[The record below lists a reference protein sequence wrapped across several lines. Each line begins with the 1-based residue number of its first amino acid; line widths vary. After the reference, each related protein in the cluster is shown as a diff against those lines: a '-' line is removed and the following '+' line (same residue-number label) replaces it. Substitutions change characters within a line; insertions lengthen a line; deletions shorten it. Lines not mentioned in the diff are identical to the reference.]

1 MWNEELHEF
10 EYINIIF
17 GDISLDFRGT
27 KQTKWWDELREERLK
42 DVEAERDN

>member
-1 MWNEELHEF
+1 MWNEESQEF

-17 GDISLDFRGT
+17 GDISLDFRGS